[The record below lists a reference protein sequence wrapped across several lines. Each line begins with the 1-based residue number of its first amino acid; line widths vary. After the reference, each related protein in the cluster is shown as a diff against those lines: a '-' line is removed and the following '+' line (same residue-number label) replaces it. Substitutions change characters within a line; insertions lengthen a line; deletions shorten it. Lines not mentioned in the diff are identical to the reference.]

1 MGNKFLMMVAA
12 SVAAALITE
21 YAKRKLMNEKVNY

>member
-1 MGNKFLMMVAA
+1 MMVTA

-21 YAKRKLMNEKVNY
+21 YAKRKLMNEKVDY